1 MQVIYPLNNHWL
13 AQTSYTVR
21 GMSKTVSSKTNNVTV
36 HWQLL
41 GQINQE
47 HQKAGTHLFAVK
59 GHITK
64 PPCLGKQVGEDY
76 VLLSMLG
83 QSLLPYD

>member
-1 MQVIYPLNNHWL
+1 MKVIEAFGNSFYSFVSVILKPKVMQMIYPLNNHWL

-47 HQKAGTHLFAVK
+47 HQKAGNPFV
-59 GHITK
+59 
-64 PPCLGKQVGEDY
+64 CR
-76 VLLSMLG
+76 
-83 QSLLPYD
+83 

>member
-1 MQVIYPLNNHWL
+1 MEVIGAFRSSLDSFMPVVLESQVMQVIYPLNNHWL

-47 HQKAGTHLFAVK
+47 HQKAGNPFV
-59 GHITK
+59 
-64 PPCLGKQVGEDY
+64 CR
-76 VLLSMLG
+76 
-83 QSLLPYD
+83 